1 MTQKLQEKQP
11 DTRVLA
17 SRQVQVPHSYFRK
30 AKMEY
35 ADWRWAM
42 IREFIQNSY
51 DAQATTIDFRLS
63 VNDRDAIELSVG
75 DDGIGMDRDTLENV
89 LLCMGGSRKPEGAI
103 GGFGYA
109 KAILFFAHQS
119 YTIRTRNLRV
129 DGNGGEY
136 RLSTENTVV
145 TGTQITV
152 ELDDDSDLF
161 DEWRERIEHY
171 AAHCY
176 MEYATGRPV
185 AIRLDG
191 DELPQNNDSAYDFY
205 VQTPVGMVWYNEE
218 PDNCRSEFV
227 VFVSG
232 LPMFAETFYS
242 RTNQSA
248 LVGGIELE
256 SGSAVLTANRD
267 GFNAETSD
275 QFAKVVG
282 DLIQDQSKVRYGQ
295 ALDLTIN
302 LNRAIRHDRQNPSGT
317 DDDSGS
323 APSALLRLLCP
334 ETTQA
339 GVLAGY
345 TAALARITQQR
356 YPANFHI
363 KVESLAARRSANSQA
378 YITTSALVAEMNKQ
392 RNAKLAHRWRAA
404 LIHILCCSWALDNG
418 VTCYD
423 ASGQLIDDWDS
434 LEGAITDLQLCYQE
448 IPLETGFCF
457 IENTLGLCSVPLDG
471 KASCQI
477 YINPLLLTE
486 ETRFRPGDLL
496 DVAYHEAAHLWESH
510 HGEAFCRVEHKLRQ
524 SVRRWMTERE
534 FIASIAGIKSL

>member
-1 MTQKLQEKQP
+1 MKTLRDKQT
-11 DTRVLA
+11 DTPVLA

-51 DAQATTIDFRLS
+51 DAQATTIDFRLT
-63 VNDRDAIELSVG
+63 VNDRDSIELSVD

-119 YTIRTRNLRV
+119 YTIRTQNLRIE
-129 DGNGGEY
+129 GSGGEY
-136 RLSTENTVV
+136 RLSVENTVV
-145 TGTQITV
+145 VGTQITA

-161 DEWRERIEHY
+161 DEWRDRIVHY
-171 AAHCY
+171 AAACY

-185 AIRLDG
+185 TIRLDG
-191 DELPQNNDSAYDFY
+191 EELPQNNDSAYDFY
-205 VQTPVGMVWYNEE
+205 VQTPLGTVWYNEE
-218 PDNCRSEFV
+218 PDSCRSEFV

-232 LPMFAETFYS
+232 LPMFSETFYS

-248 LVGGIELE
+248 LVGGLELE

-267 GFNAETSD
+267 GFNTETGD
-275 QFAKVVG
+275 LFAKVVG

-302 LNRAIRHDRQNPSGT
+302 LNRVVRPDSQSTSVTG
-317 DDDSGS
+317 DDSGA

-339 GVLAGY
+339 GALAGY

-356 YPANFHI
+356 YPTNFHI
-363 KVESLAARRSANSQA
+363 KVESLAARRFINSQA

-392 RNAKLAHRWRAA
+392 RNAKLAHRWQAA
-404 LIHILCCSWALDNG
+404 LNHILCCSWALDNG

-423 ASGQLIDDWDS
+423 ASGQLIEDWDRFD
-434 LEGAITDLQLCYQE
+434 GTIADLQICYQE
-448 IPLETGFCF
+448 SPVEVGFCF
-457 IENTLGLCSVPLDG
+457 IEHTLGLCSAPMDG
-471 KASCQI
+471 KAPCQI

-496 DVAYHEAAHLWESH
+496 DVAYHEATHLWESH
-510 HGEAFCRVEHKLRQ
+510 HGEAFCGVEHKLRK
-524 SVRRWMTERE
+524 SVRRWMSERE
-534 FIASIAGIKSL
+534 LIASIAVVKSL

>member
-1 MTQKLQEKQP
+1 MKTRKEIRS
-11 DTRVLA
+11 DTHVLA

-30 AKMEY
+30 AKSEY

-51 DAQATTIDFRLS
+51 DAQATIIDFRLT
-63 VNDRDAIELSVG
+63 VNDRDAIELSVD
-75 DDGIGMDRDTLENV
+75 DDGIGMDRDTLKNV
-89 LLCMGGSRKPEGAI
+89 LLCMGGSKKPEGAI

-119 YTIRTRNLRV
+119 YTIRTKGLKV
-129 DGNGGEY
+129 EGNGGEY
-136 RLSTENTVV
+136 RLSTANTAIS
-145 TGTQITV
+145 GTQITV

-161 DEWRERIEHY
+161 DDWRERIEGY
-171 AAHCY
+171 VSACY

-185 AIRLDG
+185 TIRLNEE
-191 DELPQNNDSAYDFY
+191 ELPQNNDRTYDY
-205 VQTPVGMVWYNEE
+205 YLQTPAGALWYNEV
-218 PDNCRSEFV
+218 PDDCRSEFV
-227 VFVSG
+227 VSVSG
-232 LPMFAETFYS
+232 LPMFTETFYS
-242 RTNQSA
+242 RTNQSS

-267 GFNAETSD
+267 GFNSETGD
-275 QFAKVVG
+275 LFAKLVG
-282 DLIQDQSKVRYGQ
+282 DLIQDQSRVRYGQ
-295 ALDLTIN
+295 ALDLTLNIN
-302 LNRAIRHDRQNPSGT
+302 STVRQENGNPEDSRSESG
-317 DDDSGS
+317 D

-345 TAALARITQQR
+345 TAALARIPQQR

-363 KVESLAARRSANSQA
+363 KVDSLAARWSANSQA

-423 ASGQLIDDWDS
+423 ASGQLIDDWDNFN
-434 LEGAITDLQLCYQE
+434 GAITDLQVRYQDSPIE
-448 IPLETGFCF
+448 AGFCF
-457 IENTLGLCSVPLDG
+457 IENTLGLCSAQLDG
-471 KASCQI
+471 KASCRV
-477 YINPLLLTE
+477 YLNPLALTE

-510 HGEAFCRVEHKLRQ
+510 HGEAFCEVEHKLRQ
-524 SVRRWMTERE
+524 SIRRWMTEKE
-534 FIASIAGIKSL
+534 FLASLTKLPILC

>member
-1 MTQKLQEKQP
+1 MKTLRDKQT
-11 DTRVLA
+11 DTPVLA

-51 DAQATTIDFRLS
+51 DAQATTIDFRLT
-63 VNDRDAIELSVG
+63 VNDRDSIELSVD

-119 YTIRTRNLRV
+119 YTIRTQNLRIE
-129 DGNGGEY
+129 GSGGEY
-136 RLSTENTVV
+136 RLSVENTVV
-145 TGTQITV
+145 VGTQITA

-161 DEWRERIEHY
+161 DEWRDRIVHY
-171 AAHCY
+171 AAACY

-185 AIRLDG
+185 TIRLDG
-191 DELPQNNDSAYDFY
+191 EELPQNNDSAYDFY
-205 VQTPVGMVWYNEE
+205 VQTPLGTVWYNEE
-218 PDNCRSEFV
+218 PDSCRSEFV

-232 LPMFAETFYS
+232 LPMFSETFYS

-248 LVGGIELE
+248 LVGGLELE

-267 GFNAETSD
+267 GFNTETGD
-275 QFAKVVG
+275 LFAKVVG

-302 LNRAIRHDRQNPSGT
+302 LNRVVRPDSQSTSVTG
-317 DDDSGS
+317 DDSGA

-339 GVLAGY
+339 GALAGY

-356 YPANFHI
+356 YPTNFHI
-363 KVESLAARRSANSQA
+363 KVESLAARRFINSQA

-392 RNAKLAHRWRAA
+392 RNAKLAHRWQAA
-404 LIHILCCSWALDNG
+404 LNHILCCSWALDNG

-423 ASGQLIDDWDS
+423 ASGQLIEDWDRFD
-434 LEGAITDLQLCYQE
+434 GTIADLQICYQE
-448 IPLETGFCF
+448 SPVEVGFCF
-457 IENTLGLCSVPLDG
+457 IEHTLGLCSAPMDG
-471 KASCQI
+471 KAPCQI
-477 YINPLLLTE
+477 YINPLLLTDE
-486 ETRFRPGDLL
+486 ARFRPGDLL

-510 HGEAFCRVEHKLRQ
+510 HGEAFCGVEHKLRR

>member
-1 MTQKLQEKQP
+1 MMKKLREKQSANSP
-11 DTRVLA
+11 FA

-30 AKMEY
+30 AKSEY

-51 DAQATTIDFRLS
+51 DAQATTIDFRLT
-63 VNDRDAIELSVG
+63 VNDSDAIELSVD

-119 YTIRTRNLRV
+119 YTIHTRNLRV
-129 DGNGGEY
+129 EGNGGEY
-136 RLSTENTVV
+136 RLSEEGAVV
-145 TGTQITV
+145 AGAQITV
-152 ELDDDSDLF
+152 ELDDDSDLS
-161 DEWRERIEHY
+161 DEWRERIVHY
-171 AAHCY
+171 AAACY

-185 AIRLDG
+185 TIRLDG
-191 DELPQNNDSAYDFY
+191 EELPQNNDSAYDFY
-205 VQTPVGMVWYNEE
+205 VQTPLGTVWYNEE

-232 LPMFAETFYS
+232 LPMFTEAFYS

-256 SGSAVLTANRD
+256 SGSARLTANRD
-267 GFNAETSD
+267 GFNAQTSD
-275 QFAKVVG
+275 LFAKVVG

-302 LNRAIRHDRQNPSGT
+302 LNRANRLDCLNPPVTG
-317 DDDSGS
+317 DDSGA

-334 ETTQA
+334 ETKQA
-339 GVLAGY
+339 SALAGY
-345 TAALARITQQR
+345 AAALARITQQR
-356 YPANFHI
+356 YPPNFHI
-363 KVESLAARRSANSQA
+363 KVESLAARRSVNSQA

-418 VTCYD
+418 ITCHGT
-423 ASGQLIDDWDS
+423 SGQLIDDWEIFD
-434 LEGAITDLQLCYQE
+434 GAITDLHVCYQE
-448 IPLETGFCF
+448 SPVEAGFCF
-457 IENTLGLCSVPLDG
+457 MENTLGLCSAPQDG

-486 ETRFRPGDLL
+486 ETKFRPGDLL
-496 DVAYHEAAHLWESH
+496 DVAYHEVAHLWESH
-510 HGEAFCRVEHKLRQ
+510 HGEAFCGVEHKLRQ

-534 FIASIAGIKSL
+534 LLASLATTHI

>member
-1 MTQKLQEKQP
+1 MKTPQVKQS
-11 DTRVLA
+11 DTHVLA
-17 SRQVQVPHSYFRK
+17 SRQVQVPHSYFKK
-30 AKMEY
+30 AKSEY

-63 VNDRDAIELSVG
+63 VNECDAIELSVN

-89 LLCMGGSRKPEGAI
+89 LLCMGGSRKPDGAI

-119 YTIRTRNLRV
+119 YTIRTQGLRV
-129 DGNGGEY
+129 EGSGGEY
-136 RLSTENTVV
+136 RLSTEDTVV
-145 TGTQITV
+145 SGTQITV

-161 DEWRERIEHY
+161 DEWRERIEAY
-171 AAHCY
+171 ASSCY
-176 MEYATGRPV
+176 LEFATGRPV
-185 AIRLDG
+185 TIRLDG
-191 DELPQNNDSAYDFY
+191 QELPQNNDSAYDFY

-232 LPMFAETFYS
+232 LPMFTETFYS

-248 LVGGIELE
+248 LVGGLELE

-267 GFNAETSD
+267 GFNAETND
-275 QFAKVVG
+275 LFAKVVG
-282 DLIQDQSKVRYGQ
+282 GLIQDQSKVRYGQ

-302 LNRAIRHDRQNPSGT
+302 MNSAIRHDCPNPSAT
-317 DDDSGS
+317 DNDSGS

-334 ETTQA
+334 DTTPA
-339 GVLAGY
+339 GALAGY
-345 TAALARITQQR
+345 TAALARITQHR

-378 YITTSALVAEMNKQ
+378 YTTTSALIAEMNKQ

-423 ASGQLIDDWDS
+423 AAGQLIEDWQSFD
-434 LEGAITDLQLCYQE
+434 GAITDLQVCYQE
-448 IPLETGFCF
+448 SPVETGFCF
-457 IENTLGLCSVPLDG
+457 IENTLGLCSAPLDG
-471 KASCQI
+471 KAPCQV

-510 HGEAFCRVEHKLRQ
+510 HGEAFCGVEHKLRQ
-524 SVRRWMTERE
+524 SVRRWMKERE
-534 FIASIAGIKSL
+534 LLANLTNVPVSC

>member
-17 SRQVQVPHSYFRK
+17 PRQVQVPHSYFKK
-30 AKMEY
+30 AKTEY

-63 VNDRDAIELSVG
+63 VNDRDAIELSVD

-109 KAILFFAHQS
+109 KAILFFAHQG
-119 YTIRTRNLRV
+119 YTIRTQGLRV
-129 DGNGGEY
+129 EGSGGEY
-136 RLSTENTVV
+136 RLSAGNMV
-145 TGTQITV
+145 TAGTQITV

-302 LNRAIRHDRQNPSGT
+302 LNRVVRPDSQSTSMTG
-317 DDDSGS
+317 DDSGA

-339 GVLAGY
+339 GALAGY

-363 KVESLAARRSANSQA
+363 KVESLAARRFINSQA

-392 RNAKLAHRWRAA
+392 RNAKLAHRWQAA
-404 LIHILCCSWALDNG
+404 LNHILCCSWALDNG
-418 VTCYD
+418 VTCHD
-423 ASGQLIDDWDS
+423 AFGQLIDDWESFD
-434 LEGAITDLQLCYQE
+434 GAITDLHVCYQE
-448 IPLETGFCF
+448 KPVEAGFCF
-457 IENTLGLCSVPLDG
+457 IENTLGLCSTPLDG
-471 KASCQI
+471 KAPCQI

-510 HGEAFCRVEHKLRQ
+510 HGEAFCVVEHKLRQ

-534 FIASIAGIKSL
+534 FLAGIATILGS

>member
-1 MTQKLQEKQP
+1 MKTRKEKRS
-11 DTRVLA
+11 DTHVLA

-30 AKMEY
+30 AKSEY

-51 DAQATTIDFRLS
+51 DAQATIIDFRLT
-63 VNDRDAIELSVG
+63 VNDRDAIELSVD
-75 DDGIGMDRDTLENV
+75 DDGIGMDRDTLKNV
-89 LLCMGGSRKPEGAI
+89 LLCMGGSKKPEGAI

-119 YTIRTRNLRV
+119 YTIRTKGLKV
-129 DGNGGEY
+129 EGNGGEY
-136 RLSTENTVV
+136 RLSMANTAIS
-145 TGTQITV
+145 GTQITV

-161 DEWRERIEHY
+161 DEWRERIEGY
-171 AAHCY
+171 VSACY

-185 AIRLDG
+185 TIRLDG
-191 DELPQNNDSAYDFY
+191 EEFPQNNDRTYDY
-205 VQTPVGMVWYNEE
+205 YLQTPAGALWYNEV
-218 PDNCRSEFV
+218 PDDCRSEFV
-227 VFVSG
+227 VSVSG

-242 RTNQSA
+242 RTNQSS

-267 GFNAETSD
+267 GFNSETGD
-275 QFAKVVG
+275 LFAKVVG
-282 DLIQDQSKVRYGQ
+282 DLIQDQSRVRYGQ
-295 ALDLTIN
+295 SLDLT
-302 LNRAIRHDRQNPSGT
+302 LNIHNTVRHEHGDLEGSNSG
-317 DDDSGS
+317 D

-334 ETTQA
+334 ETIQPGA
-339 GVLAGY
+339 LAGY

-363 KVESLAARRSANSQA
+363 KVDALAARRSANSQA

-392 RNAKLAHRWRAA
+392 RNAKLAHRWQAA

-423 ASGQLIDDWDS
+423 SSGQLIDDWGNFD
-434 LEGAITDLQLCYQE
+434 GAITDLQVRYQDSPVE
-448 IPLETGFCF
+448 AGFCF
-457 IENTLGLCSVPLDG
+457 IENTLGLCSSPLDG
-471 KASCQI
+471 KAPCRV
-477 YINPLLLTE
+477 YLNPLELTE
-486 ETRFRPGDLL
+486 ETRYRPGDLL

-510 HGEAFCRVEHKLRQ
+510 HGEAFCGVEHKLRR

-534 FIASIAGIKSL
+534 FLASLATTPV

>member
-1 MTQKLQEKQP
+1 MKTLRDKQT
-11 DTRVLA
+11 DTSVLA

-30 AKMEY
+30 AKTEY

-63 VNDRDAIELSVG
+63 VNDRDSIELSVD

-119 YTIRTRNLRV
+119 YTIRTQNLRIE
-129 DGNGGEY
+129 GSGGEY
-136 RLSTENTVV
+136 RLSVENTVV
-145 TGTQITV
+145 VGTQITA

-161 DEWRERIEHY
+161 DEWRDRIVHY
-171 AAHCY
+171 AAACY

-185 AIRLDG
+185 TIRLDG
-191 DELPQNNDSAYDFY
+191 EELPQNNDSAYDFY
-205 VQTPVGMVWYNEE
+205 VQTPLGTVWYDEE
-218 PDNCRSEFV
+218 PDSCRSEFV

-232 LPMFAETFYS
+232 LPMFSETFYS

-248 LVGGIELE
+248 LVGGLELE

-267 GFNAETSD
+267 GFNTETGD
-275 QFAKVVG
+275 LFAKVVG

-302 LNRAIRHDRQNPSGT
+302 LNRVVRPDSQSTSVTG
-317 DDDSGS
+317 DDSGA

-339 GVLAGY
+339 GALAGY

-356 YPANFHI
+356 YPTNFHI
-363 KVESLAARRSANSQA
+363 KVESLAARRFINSQA

-392 RNAKLAHRWRAA
+392 RNAKLAHRWQAA
-404 LIHILCCSWALDNG
+404 LNHILCCSWALDNG

-423 ASGQLIDDWDS
+423 ASGQLIEDWDRFD
-434 LEGAITDLQLCYQE
+434 GTIADLQICYQE
-448 IPLETGFCF
+448 SPVEVGFCF
-457 IENTLGLCSVPLDG
+457 IEHTLGLCSAPMDG
-471 KASCQI
+471 KAPCQI

-496 DVAYHEAAHLWESH
+496 DVAYHEATHLWESH
-510 HGEAFCRVEHKLRQ
+510 HGEAFCGVEHKLRK
-524 SVRRWMTERE
+524 SVRRWMSERE
-534 FIASIAGIKSL
+534 LIASIAVVKSL

>member
-1 MTQKLQEKQP
+1 MKTLRDKQT
-11 DTRVLA
+11 DTPVLA

-63 VNDRDAIELSVG
+63 VNDRDAIELSVD

-119 YTIRTRNLRV
+119 YTIRTQNLRV
-129 DGNGGEY
+129 EGNGGEY
-136 RLSTENTVV
+136 RLSEEGAVV
-145 TGTQITV
+145 AGAQITV

-161 DEWRERIEHY
+161 DEWRERIVHY
-171 AAHCY
+171 AAACY

-185 AIRLDG
+185 TIRLDG
-191 DELPQNNDSAYDFY
+191 EELPQNNDSAYDFY
-205 VQTPVGMVWYNEE
+205 VQTPVGTVWYNEE

-295 ALDLTIN
+295 
-302 LNRAIRHDRQNPSGT
+302 
-317 DDDSGS
+317 
-323 APSALLRLLCP
+323 LRLAP
-334 ETTQA
+334 QS
-339 GVLAGY
+339 VH
-345 TAALARITQQR
+345 QQR
-356 YPANFHI
+356 
-363 KVESLAARRSANSQA
+363 
-378 YITTSALVAEMNKQ
+378 
-392 RNAKLAHRWRAA
+392 
-404 LIHILCCSWALDNG
+404 
-418 VTCYD
+418 
-423 ASGQLIDDWDS
+423 
-434 LEGAITDLQLCYQE
+434 
-448 IPLETGFCF
+448 
-457 IENTLGLCSVPLDG
+457 
-471 KASCQI
+471 
-477 YINPLLLTE
+477 
-486 ETRFRPGDLL
+486 FRVG
-496 DVAYHEAAHLWESH
+496 
-510 HGEAFCRVEHKLRQ
+510 
-524 SVRRWMTERE
+524 
-534 FIASIAGIKSL
+534 

>member
-1 MTQKLQEKQP
+1 MKTLKDKQTDTQA
-11 DTRVLA
+11 LA
-17 SRQVQVPHSYFRK
+17 SRQVQVPPSFFWK
-30 AKMEY
+30 AKSEY

-51 DAQATTIDFRLS
+51 DAQATTIDFWLT
-63 VNDRDAIELSVG
+63 VKDRDAIELSVD

-119 YTIRTRNLRV
+119 YTIRTQDLRV
-129 DGNGGEY
+129 EGSGGKY

-161 DEWRERIEHY
+161 DEWRERIETY
-171 AAHCY
+171 VASCY
-176 MEYATGRPV
+176 FEYATGRPV
-185 AIRLDG
+185 TIRLDG
-191 DELPQNNDSAYDFY
+191 EELSQNNDSAYDFY
-205 VQTPVGMVWYNEE
+205 VQTPVGAVWYNEE

-227 VFVSG
+227 VFISG
-232 LPMFAETFYS
+232 LPMFTETFYS

-248 LVGGIELE
+248 LIGGIELE

-275 QFAKVVG
+275 LFAKVVG
-282 DLIQDQSKVRYGQ
+282 GLIQDQSKVRYGQ

-302 LNRAIRHDRQNPSGT
+302 LNRVFRHDSQSPLLTG
-317 DDDSGS
+317 DDSDT

-339 GVLAGY
+339 GALAGY
-345 TAALARITQQR
+345 TAALARITQHR

-392 RNAKLAHRWRAA
+392 RNAKLAQRWQAA
-404 LIHILCCSWALDNG
+404 LMHILCCSWALDNG
-418 VTCYD
+418 VKCHD
-423 ASGQLIDDWDS
+423 GSGQLIDDWDS
-434 LEGAITDLQLCYQE
+434 FDGTITDLQVCYQE
-448 IPLETGFCF
+448 SPVEVGFCF
-457 IENTLGLCSVPLDG
+457 IENTLGLCSVPMDG
-471 KASCQI
+471 KAPCQI

-510 HGEAFCRVEHKLRQ
+510 HGEAFCGVEHKLRQ

-534 FIASIAGIKSL
+534 FLASLVGINSL

>member
-1 MTQKLQEKQP
+1 MKTLRDKQT
-11 DTRVLA
+11 DTPVLA

-63 VNDRDAIELSVG
+63 VNDRDAIELSVD

-161 DEWRERIEHY
+161 DEWRERIVHY
-171 AAHCY
+171 AAACY

-185 AIRLDG
+185 TIRLDG
-191 DELPQNNDSAYDFY
+191 EELPQNNDSAYDFY
-205 VQTPVGMVWYNEE
+205 VQTPLGTVWYNEE

-227 VFVSG
+227 VFVGG
-232 LPMFAETFYS
+232 LPMFTETVYS

-248 LVGGIELE
+248 LIGGLELE

-267 GFNAETSD
+267 GFNTETSD
-275 QFAKVVG
+275 LFAKVVG
-282 DLIQDQSKVRYGQ
+282 GLIQDQSKVRYGQ
-295 ALDLTIN
+295 SLDLTIN
-302 LNRAIRHDRQNPSGT
+302 PNRAIRHDILNPSVTGN
-317 DDDSGS
+317 DSGS

-339 GVLAGY
+339 GALAGY
-345 TAALARITQQR
+345 TAALARITHQR

-378 YITTSALVAEMNKQ
+378 YITTSALVVEMNKQ

-423 ASGQLIDDWDS
+423 ASGQLIDDWDRFD
-434 LEGAITDLQLCYQE
+434 GAITDLQVCYQE
-448 IPLETGFCF
+448 SPVESGFCF
-457 IENTLGLCSVPLDG
+457 IENTLGLCSAPMDG
-471 KASCQI
+471 KAPCQI

-486 ETRFRPGDLL
+486 EARFRPGDLL
-496 DVAYHEAAHLWESH
+496 DVAFHEAAHLWESH
-510 HGEAFCRVEHKLRQ
+510 HGEAFCGVEQKLRQ

-534 FIASIAGIKSL
+534 LIASVVGVKSL

>member
-1 MTQKLQEKQP
+1 MKTLREKQP
-11 DTRVLA
+11 DTHVLA

-30 AKMEY
+30 AKSEY

-51 DAQATTIDFRLS
+51 DAQATTIDFRLT
-63 VNDRDAIELSVG
+63 VNDRDAIELSVD

-119 YTIRTRNLRV
+119 YTIRTQGLRV
-129 DGNGGEY
+129 DGSGGEY
-136 RLSTENTVV
+136 RLSAENMVV
-145 TGTQITV
+145 AGTQITV

-171 AAHCY
+171 SEHCY

-185 AIRLDG
+185 TIRLDG
-191 DELPQNNDSAYDFY
+191 EALPQNNDSAYDFY
-205 VQTPVGMVWYNEE
+205 MQTPVGTVWYNEE

-232 LPMFAETFYS
+232 LPMFTETFYS

-248 LVGGIELE
+248 LVGGLELE

-275 QFAKVVG
+275 LFAKVVG

-302 LNRAIRHDRQNPSGT
+302 LNRAFRHDSQNPLVTG
-317 DDDSGS
+317 DDSCT

-334 ETTQA
+334 ETNQA

-345 TAALARITQQR
+345 TAALARITQQS

-363 KVESLAARRSANSQA
+363 KVESLAARRSLHSQA

-404 LIHILCCSWALDNG
+404 LNHILCCIWALDNG
-418 VTCYD
+418 ITCYD
-423 ASGQLIDDWDS
+423 TSGQLIDDWDS
-434 LEGAITDLQLCYQE
+434 FEGAITDLRVCYQE
-448 IPLETGFCF
+448 NPVEAGFCF
-457 IENTLGLCSVPLDG
+457 IENTLGLCSAPLDG
-471 KASCQI
+471 NAPCQI
-477 YINPLLLTE
+477 HINPLLLTE
-486 ETRFRPGDLL
+486 ETRFRSRDLL
-496 DVAYHEAAHLWESH
+496 DVAYHEAAHLWELH
-510 HGEAFCRVEHKLRQ
+510 HGEAFCGVEHKLRQ

-534 FIASIAGIKSL
+534 FLARLARVSA

>member
-1 MTQKLQEKQP
+1 MKTTRNTQP
-11 DTRVLA
+11 DTHVLA

-51 DAQATTIDFRLS
+51 DAQATTIDFRLT
-63 VNDRDAIELSVG
+63 VNDRDAIELSVD

-119 YTIRTRNLRV
+119 YTIRTQGLCV
-129 DGNGGEY
+129 EGSGGEY
-136 RLSTENTVV
+136 RLSAGNTVV
-145 TGTQITV
+145 AGTQITV
-152 ELDDDSDLF
+152 ELDDDSGLF
-161 DEWRERIEHY
+161 DEWRERIEQY
-171 AAHCY
+171 TAACY

-185 AIRLDG
+185 SIRLDG
-191 DELPQNNDSAYDFY
+191 EELPQNNDSTYDFY
-205 VQTPVGMVWYNEE
+205 VQTPVGTVWYNEE

-232 LPMFAETFYS
+232 LPMFTETFYS

-256 SGSAVLTANRD
+256 SGSALLTANRD

-275 QFAKVVG
+275 LFAKVVG
-282 DLIQDQSKVRYGQ
+282 GLIQDQSKVRYGQ

-302 LNRAIRHDRQNPSGT
+302 LNRVIRHDSQSPLLTG
-317 DDDSGS
+317 DDSDT

-339 GVLAGY
+339 GALAGY

-363 KVESLAARRSANSQA
+363 KVESLVARRSANSQA

-392 RNAKLAHRWRAA
+392 RNAKLAHWWRAA
-404 LIHILCCSWALDNG
+404 LMHILCCSWALDNG
-418 VTCYD
+418 ITCHGT
-423 ASGQLIDDWDS
+423 SGQLIDDWESFD
-434 LEGAITDLQLCYQE
+434 GAITDLHVCYQE
-448 IPLETGFCF
+448 SPVEAGFCF
-457 IENTLGLCSVPLDG
+457 MENTLGLCSAPMDG
-471 KASCQI
+471 KAPCQI

-486 ETRFRPGDLL
+486 ETRFRSGDLL

-524 SVRRWMTERE
+524 SMRRWMTEKE
-534 FIASIAGIKSL
+534 FLASIAGIKSL